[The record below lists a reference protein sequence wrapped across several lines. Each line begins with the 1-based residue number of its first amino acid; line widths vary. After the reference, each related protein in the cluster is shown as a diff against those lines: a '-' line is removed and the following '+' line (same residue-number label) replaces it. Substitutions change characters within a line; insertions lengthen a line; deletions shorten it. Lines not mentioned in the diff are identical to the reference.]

1 MENTIIPP
9 LSNLQIKK
17 IKEAVKFHYGIDAD
31 DRDIDWIDKT
41 LRNHYSIFHDQ
52 NIIRHL
58 VTVNIDKI
66 LLKHRDEIG
75 SLEFEE
81 MMFDKLIFHY
91 LTFASMCYR
100 AGIPIGS
107 IFLCRTAVETGLRE
121 RIAEEMAKED
131 IKSKEELPQKIWAQM
146 KKLERKKLSELI
158 KMAEEHKI
166 VEGGEIEEIF
176 RSQGLEKRVL
186 DKFIHGNIDWIVRFI
201 ESKDRE
207 CTKVIGAKDILQ
219 EKKIIA
225 EFPLIDQIAVSAL
238 KATTLIAEK
247 LYFGKKDK

>member
-1 MENTIIPP
+1 MESTVIPP
-9 LSNLQIKK
+9 LSDSEKRK
-17 IKEAVKFHYGIDAD
+17 IKEIVKSYYGIDAD
-31 DRDIDWIDKT
+31 DRYIEWIDKG
-41 LRNHYSIFHDQ
+41 LRNHYSVLHHQ

-81 MMFDKLIFHY
+81 MVLDKLIFHY
-91 LTFASMCYR
+91 LTFASMSYR

-121 RIAEEMAKED
+121 RIAEEMAKKEV
-131 IKSKEELPQKIWAQM
+131 KSEKELPQKIWEEM
-146 KKLERKKLSELI
+146 KKLEGKKLIELI

-166 VEGGEIEEIF
+166 IEGGEIEEIF

-186 DKFIHGNIDWIVRFI
+186 DKFIHGNIDWIVRFV

-219 EKKIIA
+219 
-225 EFPLIDQIAVSAL
+225 
-238 KATTLIAEK
+238 
-247 LYFGKKDK
+247 